1 MQGIW
6 PPCSRGDDINSVNLN
21 SDKEEGRS
29 VIATGDDFGKI
40 KLFRYPA
47 VSENAGFN
55 AYGGHSD

>member
-40 KLFRYPA
+40 KQ
-47 VSENAGFN
+47 
-55 AYGGHSD
+55 